1 MPGTRLQL
9 ERLTFMG
16 ENCEKKTEALAYSYW
31 LFAITDTGLRV
42 IRPRD
47 KPAYMKHN
55 VNGNMHDRARDFEG
69 YEKVRSRFFQG
80 TDRRFENRGSLIDL
94 PMGFPMSPGQMQT
107 PTVAPPAEMLSKI
120 LTVANLPADMSP
132 KELYDL
138 FASYGSVER
147 SFIFPQADALGRRF
161 GEVTMASF
169 FFAQKV
175 HDAFSYKRNQVG

>member
-1 MPGTRLQL
+1 MPGTRSQL
-9 ERLTFMG
+9 ERLTFTG
-16 ENCEKKTEALAYSYW
+16 ESCKNRTEL
-31 LFAITDTGLRV
+31 LFIAATTSDTETLFTSV

-69 YEKVRSRFFQG
+69 YEKARSRSFQG
-80 TDRRFENRGSLIDL
+80 TDRRFEHRGSLADL
-94 PMGFPMSPGQMQT
+94 PMGFPMSPGQMQS
-107 PTVAPPAEMLSKI
+107 PQVAPPTEMLSKI

-161 GEVTMASF
+161 GEVTMVSF

-175 HDAFSYKRNQVG
+175 HDVPQINKI